1 VVVVVG
7 NEELTA
13 RPGDDLDRVLFE
25 LPAFTFRV
33 LGDTLLLIGDLLHSH
48 GAL

>member
-1 VVVVVG
+1 VVVVG

-13 RPGDDLDRVLFE
+13 GPGDDLDQVLFE

-48 GAL
+48 GAP